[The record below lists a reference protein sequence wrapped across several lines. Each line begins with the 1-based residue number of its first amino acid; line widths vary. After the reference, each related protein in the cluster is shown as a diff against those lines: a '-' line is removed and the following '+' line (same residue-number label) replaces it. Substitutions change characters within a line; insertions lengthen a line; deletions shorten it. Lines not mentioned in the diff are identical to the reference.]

1 MSNREVFRLQTS
13 DFQPNP
19 IPINND
25 TTIKT
30 TMKTYSAID
39 DCVLGGLNAP
49 CFGNLLPEEME
60 LVKDSKVQ
68 VLFRKGESLTKQGAF
83 ASSVL
88 FVVEGLVRQYI
99 IGDTNRDFNLR
110 IIRSSEFIGLS
121 AAFSK
126 HTYDY
131 STVALKETLACL
143 IEKDA
148 IAGLIKSNGSF
159 AYGLI
164 NRYYEN
170 DSSLYDTIRSMMYK
184 QMHGRLADV
193 LLYLDTVKYENESI
207 FAFLSRKEIA
217 DFAGLSTESTV
228 KLLKGFEKDGLIKLV
243 DKDIEVIEREA
254 LKEISKRG

>member
-1 MSNREVFRLQTS
+1 
-13 DFQPNP
+13 
-19 IPINND
+19 
-25 TTIKT
+25 
-30 TMKTYSAID
+30 MKTYSAID
-39 DCVLGGLNAP
+39 DCVIGGLDAP
-49 CFGNLLPEEME
+49 CFANLLPEEIE
-60 LVKDSKVQ
+60 LIKDSKTQ

-99 IGDTNRDFNLR
+99 VGDTNRDFNLR
-110 IIRSSEFIGLS
+110 IIRNSEFIGLS

-143 IEKDA
+143 IEKEA
-148 IAGLIKSNGSF
+148 IATLIKTNGSF

-164 NRYYEN
+164 NRYYKN
-170 DSSLYDTIRSMMYK
+170 DSALYDTIRSMMYK

-193 LLYLDTVKYENESI
+193 LLYLDTVKYNNESI
-207 FAFLSRKEIA
+207 FGYLSRKEIA

-228 KLLKGFEKDGLIKLV
+228 KLLKGFEQDGLIRLI
-243 DKDIEVIEREA
+243 DKDIEVLKREN
-254 LKEISKRG
+254 LIEISKRG

>member
-1 MSNREVFRLQTS
+1 
-13 DFQPNP
+13 
-19 IPINND
+19 
-25 TTIKT
+25 
-30 TMKTYSAID
+30 MKTYSALD
-39 DCVLGGLNAP
+39 DCILGGLNAP
-49 CFGNLLPEEME
+49 CFGSLLPEEIE
-60 LVKDSKVQ
+60 LVKDSKTQ

-99 IGDTNRDFNLR
+99 VGDTNRDFNLR
-110 IIRSSEFIGLS
+110 IIRSGEFIGLS

-131 STVALKETLACL
+131 SAVALKETLVCL

-193 LLYLDTVKYENESI
+193 LLYLDTMKYNNESI
-207 FAFLSRKEIA
+207 FGFLSRKEIA

-228 KLLKGFEKDGLIKLV
+228 KLLKGFEQDGLLRLI
-243 DKDIEVIEREA
+243 DKDIEVLEREA

>member
-1 MSNREVFRLQTS
+1 
-13 DFQPNP
+13 
-19 IPINND
+19 
-25 TTIKT
+25 
-30 TMKTYSAID
+30 MKTYSTID
-39 DCVLGGLNAP
+39 DCVLGGLSAP
-49 CFGNLLPEEME
+49 CFGNLLPEEIE
-60 LVKDSKVQ
+60 LVKDSKTQ
-68 VLFRKGESLTKQGAF
+68 VMFRKGESLTKQGAF

-99 IGDTNRDFNLR
+99 IGDTNRDFNVR

-126 HTYDY
+126 NTYDY
-131 STVALKETLACL
+131 STIALKETLACL

-170 DSSLYDTIRSMMYK
+170 DSSLYDTLRSMMYK

-193 LLYLDTVKYENESI
+193 LLYLDTKRYNEESI
-207 FAFLSRKEIA
+207 FGYLSRKEIA

-228 KLLKGFEKDGLIKLV
+228 KLLKGFEQDGLIKLV
-243 DKDIEVIEREA
+243 DKDIELLNRNELI
-254 LKEISKRG
+254 EISRRG

>member
-1 MSNREVFRLQTS
+1 
-13 DFQPNP
+13 
-19 IPINND
+19 
-25 TTIKT
+25 
-30 TMKTYSAID
+30 MKTYSNINE
-39 DCVLGGLNAP
+39 CVLGGLNAP
-49 CFGNLLPEEME
+49 CFQNLLPEEIE
-60 LVKDSKVQ
+60 LVKESKTQVQ
-68 VLFRKGESLTKQGAF
+68 FLKGELLTKQGAF
-83 ASSVL
+83 ASTVL
-88 FVVEGLVRQYI
+88 FVVDGLVRQYI

-110 IIRSSEFIGLS
+110 IIRNGEFIGLS

-131 STVALKETLACL
+131 STIALKDTLACL

-148 IAGLIKSNGSF
+148 MAGLIKSNGSF

-193 LLYLDTVKYENESI
+193 LLYLNAMQYNKESI
-207 FAFLSRKEIA
+207 FTYLSRKEIA

-228 KLLKGFEKDGLIKLV
+228 KLLKGLEKDGLISLQE
-243 DKDIEVIEREA
+243 KDIVVLDSDA
-254 LKEISKRG
+254 LIEISKRG

>member
-1 MSNREVFRLQTS
+1 
-13 DFQPNP
+13 
-19 IPINND
+19 
-25 TTIKT
+25 
-30 TMKTYSAID
+30 MKTYSAID
-39 DCVLGGLNAP
+39 DCVIGGLDAP
-49 CFGNLLPEEME
+49 CFANLLPEEIE
-60 LVKDSKVQ
+60 LIKDSKTQ

-99 IGDTNRDFNLR
+99 TGDTNRDFNLR
-110 IIRSSEFIGLS
+110 IIRNSQFIGLS

-148 IAGLIKSNGSF
+148 IASLIKKNGDF

-193 LLYLDTVKYENESI
+193 LLYLDSIRYNGESV
-207 FAFLSRKEIA
+207 FSYLSRKEVA

-228 KLLKGFEKDGLIKLV
+228 KLLKGFEKDGLIRLV
-243 DKDIEVIEREA
+243 DKNIELIKKEA
-254 LKEISKRG
+254 LVDISRRG

>member
-1 MSNREVFRLQTS
+1 
-13 DFQPNP
+13 
-19 IPINND
+19 
-25 TTIKT
+25 
-30 TMKTYSAID
+30 MKTYSALD
-39 DCVLGGLNAP
+39 DCILGGLKAP
-49 CFGNLLPEEME
+49 CFSNLLPEEIE
-60 LVKDSKVQ
+60 LVKDSKIQ
-68 VLFRKGESLTKQGAF
+68 IQFRKGESLTKQGAF

-110 IIRSSEFIGLS
+110 IIRSGEFIGLS

-131 STVALKETLACL
+131 SSIALKDTIACL

-193 LLYLDTVKYENESI
+193 LLYLDTMKYNNENI
-207 FAFLSRKEIA
+207 FGYLSRKEIA

-228 KLLKGFEKDGLIKLV
+228 KLLKGFEQDGLIRLV
-243 DKDIEVIEREA
+243 DKDIEV
-254 LKEISKRG
+254 LKKEKLIEISKRG

>member
-1 MSNREVFRLQTS
+1 
-13 DFQPNP
+13 
-19 IPINND
+19 
-25 TTIKT
+25 
-30 TMKTYSAID
+30 MKTYSAID
-39 DCVLGGLNAP
+39 DCVIGGLDAP
-49 CFGNLLPEEME
+49 CFANLLPEEIE
-60 LVKDSKVQ
+60 LIKDSKTQ

-99 IGDTNRDFNLR
+99 TGDTNRDFNLR
-110 IIRSSEFIGLS
+110 IIRNSQFIGLS

-126 HTYDY
+126 HTYEY

-148 IAGLIKSNGSF
+148 IAMLIKKNGDF

-193 LLYLDTVKYENESI
+193 LLYLDSIRYNGESV
-207 FAFLSRKEIA
+207 FSYLSRKEVA

-228 KLLKGFEKDGLIKLV
+228 KLLKGFEKDGLIRLV
-243 DKDIEVIEREA
+243 DKNIELIKKEA
-254 LKEISKRG
+254 LVDISRRG

>member
-1 MSNREVFRLQTS
+1 
-13 DFQPNP
+13 
-19 IPINND
+19 
-25 TTIKT
+25 
-30 TMKTYSAID
+30 MKTYSAID
-39 DCVLGGLNAP
+39 DCVIGGLDAP
-49 CFGNLLPEEME
+49 CFANLLPEEIE
-60 LVKDSKVQ
+60 LIKDSKTQ

-99 IGDTNRDFNLR
+99 TGDTNRDFNLR
-110 IIRSSEFIGLS
+110 IIRSSQFIGLS

-148 IAGLIKSNGSF
+148 IASLIKKNGDF

-193 LLYLDTVKYENESI
+193 LLYLYSIRYNGESV
-207 FAFLSRKEIA
+207 FSYLSRKEVA
-217 DFAGLSTESTV
+217 DFADLSTESKV
-228 KLLKGFEKDGLIKLV
+228 KLLKGFEKDGLIRLV
-243 DKDIEVIEREA
+243 DKNIELLKKEA
-254 LKEISKRG
+254 LVDISRRG

>member
-1 MSNREVFRLQTS
+1 
-13 DFQPNP
+13 
-19 IPINND
+19 
-25 TTIKT
+25 
-30 TMKTYSAID
+30 MKTYSAID
-39 DCVLGGLNAP
+39 DCVIGGLDAP
-49 CFGNLLPEEME
+49 CFANLLPEEIE
-60 LVKDSKVQ
+60 LIKDSKTQ

-99 IGDTNRDFNLR
+99 TGDTNRDFNLR
-110 IIRSSEFIGLS
+110 IIRNSQFIGLS

-148 IAGLIKSNGSF
+148 IARLIKKNGDF

-193 LLYLDTVKYENESI
+193 LLYLDSIRYNGESV
-207 FAFLSRKEIA
+207 FSYLSRKEVA

-228 KLLKGFEKDGLIKLV
+228 KLLKGFEKDGLIRLV
-243 DKDIEVIEREA
+243 DKNIELIKKEA
-254 LKEISKRG
+254 LVDISRRG

>member
-1 MSNREVFRLQTS
+1 
-13 DFQPNP
+13 
-19 IPINND
+19 
-25 TTIKT
+25 
-30 TMKTYSAID
+30 MKTYSALD
-39 DCVLGGLNAP
+39 DCVLGGLGAP
-49 CFGNLLPEEME
+49 CFANLSPEEIA
-60 LVKDSKVQ
+60 LVSESKTQ

-110 IIRSSEFIGLS
+110 IIRSGEFVGLS

-131 STVALKETLACL
+131 SAIAMKETLACL

-148 IAGLIKSNGSF
+148 IAGLLKSNGNF

-170 DSSLYDTIRSMMYK
+170 DSSLYNTIRSMMYK

-193 LLYLDTVKYENESI
+193 LLYLDTIKYNDESI
-207 FAFLSRKEIA
+207 FGYLSRKEIA

-228 KLLKGFEKDGLIKLV
+228 KLIKGFEQDGLIKLI
-243 DKDIEVIEREA
+243 DKDIEVLERED

>member
-1 MSNREVFRLQTS
+1 
-13 DFQPNP
+13 
-19 IPINND
+19 
-25 TTIKT
+25 
-30 TMKTYSAID
+30 MKTYSAID
-39 DCVLGGLNAP
+39 DCVIGGLDAP
-49 CFGNLLPEEME
+49 CFAHLLPEEIE
-60 LVKDSKVQ
+60 LIKDSKTQ

-99 IGDTNRDFNLR
+99 TGDTNRDFNLR
-110 IIRSSEFIGLS
+110 IIRSSQFIGLS

-148 IAGLIKSNGSF
+148 IASLIKKNGDF

-193 LLYLDTVKYENESI
+193 LLYLYSIRYNGESV
-207 FAFLSRKEIA
+207 FSYLSRKEVA
-217 DFAGLSTESTV
+217 DFADLSTESKV
-228 KLLKGFEKDGLIKLV
+228 KLLKGFEKDGLIRLV
-243 DKDIEVIEREA
+243 DKNIELLKKEA
-254 LKEISKRG
+254 LVDISRRG

>member
-1 MSNREVFRLQTS
+1 
-13 DFQPNP
+13 
-19 IPINND
+19 
-25 TTIKT
+25 
-30 TMKTYSAID
+30 MKTYSAID
-39 DCVLGGLNAP
+39 ECVLGGLDAP
-49 CFGNLLPEEME
+49 CFSSLPPEEIE
-60 LVKDSKVQ
+60 LVKNSKVQ
-68 VLFRKGESLTKQGAF
+68 VGFRKGENLTKQGAF

-110 IIRSSEFIGLS
+110 IIGNGEFIGLS

-131 STVALKETLACL
+131 STVALQDTLVCL

-148 IAGLIKSNGSF
+148 IAGLIKRNGSF

-193 LLYLDTVKYENESI
+193 LLYLDGMRYREERI
-207 FAFLSRKEIA
+207 FGFLSRKEIA

-228 KLLKGFEKDGLIKLV
+228 KLLKGFEKDGLIRLI
-243 DKDIEVIEREA
+243 DKDIEIHDKNA
-254 LKEISKRG
+254 LIEISRRG

>member
-1 MSNREVFRLQTS
+1 
-13 DFQPNP
+13 
-19 IPINND
+19 
-25 TTIKT
+25 
-30 TMKTYSAID
+30 MKTYSAID
-39 DCVLGGLNAP
+39 DCVIGGLDAP
-49 CFGNLLPEEME
+49 CFSNLLPEEIE
-60 LVKDSKVQ
+60 LIKDSKTQ

-99 IGDTNRDFNLR
+99 VGDTNRDFNLR
-110 IIRSSEFIGLS
+110 IIRNSEFIGLS

-164 NRYYEN
+164 NRYYKN
-170 DSSLYDTIRSMMYK
+170 DSALYDTIRSMMYK

-193 LLYLDTVKYENESI
+193 LLYLNSIRYHNESI
-207 FAFLSRKEIA
+207 FSFLSRKEIA

-228 KLLKGFEKDGLIKLV
+228 KLLKGFEQDGLIKLI
-243 DKDIEVIEREA
+243 DKDIVVLKSEA
-254 LKEISKRG
+254 LVEISKRG

>member
-1 MSNREVFRLQTS
+1 
-13 DFQPNP
+13 
-19 IPINND
+19 
-25 TTIKT
+25 
-30 TMKTYSAID
+30 MKSYSAID

-49 CFGNLLPEEME
+49 CFGKLLPEEIE
-60 LVKDSKVQ
+60 LVKESKIQ
-68 VLFRKGESLTKQGAF
+68 VHFRKGEILTKQGAF

-88 FVVEGLVRQYI
+88 FIVEGLVRQFVT
-99 IGDTNRDFNLR
+99 GDSNRDFNLR
-110 IIRSSEFIGLS
+110 IIRGGEFIGLS

-131 STVALKETLACL
+131 SSIALQDTLACL

-170 DSSLYDTIRSMMYK
+170 DSSLYTTIRSMMYK

-193 LLYLDTVKYENESI
+193 LLYLDSTPFNDESI
-207 FAFLSRKEIA
+207 FSYLSRKEIA

-228 KLLKGFEKDGLIKLV
+228 KLLKGFEQDGLIKLI
-243 DKDIEVIEREA
+243 DKDIEV
-254 LKEISKRG
+254 LQKEKLIDISRRG

>member
-1 MSNREVFRLQTS
+1 
-13 DFQPNP
+13 
-19 IPINND
+19 
-25 TTIKT
+25 
-30 TMKTYSAID
+30 MKTYSTLDECI
-39 DCVLGGLNAP
+39 LGGLNAP
-49 CFGNLLPEEME
+49 CFSKLLPEEIE
-60 LVKDSKVQ
+60 LVKESKVQ
-68 VLFRKGESLTKQGAF
+68 VQFRKGENITKQGAF

-88 FVVEGLVRQYI
+88 FVVDGIVRQYI

-110 IIRSSEFIGLS
+110 IIRSGDFIGLS

-131 STVALKETLACL
+131 STIALKDTLVCL
-143 IEKDA
+143 IEKEA
-148 IAGLIKSNGSF
+148 MAGLIKRNGNF

-193 LLYLDTVKYENESI
+193 LLYLNTMNYNDERI
-207 FAFLSRKEIA
+207 FGYLSRKEIA

-228 KLLKGFEKDGLIKLV
+228 KLLKGFEKDGLIRLV
-243 DKDIEVIEREA
+243 DKDIEILDADA
-254 LKEISKRG
+254 LIEISKRG

>member
-1 MSNREVFRLQTS
+1 
-13 DFQPNP
+13 
-19 IPINND
+19 
-25 TTIKT
+25 
-30 TMKTYSAID
+30 MKTYSSID
-39 DCVLGGLNAP
+39 ECVLGGLDAP
-49 CFGNLLPEEME
+49 CFGNLLPEEIE

-68 VLFRKGESLTKQGAF
+68 VAFRKGENLTKQGAF

-110 IIRSSEFIGLS
+110 IIRSGEFIGLS

-131 STVALKETLACL
+131 STIAIKDTLACL
-143 IEKDA
+143 IERDA

-164 NRYYEN
+164 NKYYEN

-193 LLYLDTVKYENESI
+193 LLYLDSMHYNNERI
-207 FAFLSRKEIA
+207 FSYLSRKEIA

-228 KLLKGFEKDGLIKLV
+228 KLLKGFEKDGLIRLI
-243 DKDIEVIEREA
+243 DKDIKVLDTNA
-254 LKEISKRG
+254 LIEISKRG

>member
-1 MSNREVFRLQTS
+1 
-13 DFQPNP
+13 
-19 IPINND
+19 
-25 TTIKT
+25 
-30 TMKTYSAID
+30 MKTYSSIEE
-39 DCVLGGLNAP
+39 CVLGGLAAP
-49 CFGNLLPEEME
+49 CFGKLLPEEIE

-68 VLFRKGESLTKQGAF
+68 VEFRKGENLTKQGAF

-99 IGDTNRDFNLR
+99 IGDTNRDFNIR
-110 IIRSSEFIGLS
+110 IIRSAEFIGLS

-131 STVALKETLACL
+131 STIALRDTLVCL

-148 IAGLIKSNGSF
+148 IAGLIKSNGNF

-164 NRYYEN
+164 SRYYDH
-170 DSSLYDTIRSMMYK
+170 DSSLYDTMRIMMYK

-193 LLYLDTVKYENESI
+193 LLYLESKDFNKESI
-207 FAFLSRKEIA
+207 FGYLSRKEIA

-228 KLLKGFEKDGLIKLV
+228 KLLKGFEKDGLIMLN
-243 DKDIEVIEREA
+243 DKDIKILNPQA
-254 LKEISKRG
+254 LFEISKRG

>member
-1 MSNREVFRLQTS
+1 
-13 DFQPNP
+13 
-19 IPINND
+19 
-25 TTIKT
+25 
-30 TMKTYSAID
+30 MKSYSTLDECI
-39 DCVLGGLNAP
+39 LGGLNAP
-49 CFGNLLPEEME
+49 CFSKLLPEEIE

-68 VLFRKGESLTKQGAF
+68 VQFRKGENITKQGAF

-88 FVVEGLVRQYI
+88 FVVDGIVRQYI

-110 IIRSSEFIGLS
+110 IIRSGDFIGLS

-131 STVALKETLACL
+131 STIALKDTLVCL
-143 IEKDA
+143 IEKQA
-148 IAGLIKSNGSF
+148 MAGLIKRNGNF

-193 LLYLDTVKYENESI
+193 LLYLNTMNYNDERI
-207 FAFLSRKEIA
+207 FSYLSRKEIA

-228 KLLKGFEKDGLIKLV
+228 KLLKGFEKDGLISLI
-243 DKDIEVIEREA
+243 DKDIDILDASA
-254 LKEISKRG
+254 LIEISKRG

>member
-1 MSNREVFRLQTS
+1 MQ
-13 DFQPNP
+13 
-19 IPINND
+19 
-25 TTIKT
+25 
-30 TMKTYSAID
+30 TYSALD

-49 CFGNLLPEEME
+49 CFANLLPEEIE
-60 LVKDSKVQ
+60 LVKDSKIQVQ
-68 VLFRKGESLTKQGAF
+68 FRKGENLTKQGAF

-99 IGDTNRDFNLR
+99 VGDTHRDFNLR
-110 IIRSSEFIGLS
+110 IIGNGEFIGLS

-131 STVALKETLACL
+131 STVALRDTLACL

-148 IAGLIKSNGSF
+148 IAGLIKANGGF
-159 AYGLI
+159 AYNLI

-170 DSSLYDTIRSMMYK
+170 DSSLYGTIRSMMYK

-193 LLYLDTVKYENESI
+193 LLYLDTVHYEGRSI
-207 FAFLSRKEIA
+207 FSFLSRKELA

-228 KLLKGFEKDGLIKLV
+228 KLLKGFEKDGLINLI
-243 DKDIEVIEREA
+243 DKDIEVVKHKE
-254 LKEISKRG
+254 LMEISRRG